1 MKSSPQSI
9 RRIIGICSVVL
20 AMHAYH
26 PNKACAAESPD
37 QKAETSEKLRFAV
50 LSVQGQLNE
59 GAEAAVPFGGSQTNL
74 GKLIKRIDQAAA
86 DDELV
91 GLILKIRSPSIG
103 RAKIDELRTA
113 IKRVRDAKKKV
124 YADLQMATTSDYLIA
139 SACDE
144 IVMPPAASLIVTGV
158 RIEVTFYKKMLQ
170 KIGAKAD
177 IMQVGDF
184 KGAGETYTR
193 SEMSPEL
200 KKQYES
206 LATDFYDQILTTIAR
221 DRNLPRERV
230 IELIDKG
237 LYMAGDAKQK
247 GLIDRVAYQTDWDT
261 FLKKTASTDGEV
273 ELLDRYGEKQID
285 TDFSGFAGM
294 MKFMNLLMG
303 QSNKTK
309 STAEPQ
315 IAVVYVVG
323 AIVPGKSTNTLMGNS
338 IVGSET
344 IINAIRSAEKNER
357 VKAIVLRVDSPG
369 GSALASDLIWNE
381 IRKCEKPVIASMGDV
396 AASGGYYVAMGAKQI
411 FADEGTLT
419 GSIGVVGGKVALE
432 DTFHK
437 LGITT
442 DIVSRGK
449 NSGVFSLLQPF
460 SESERQA
467 LGAMMKNIYE
477 QFVSK
482 AALSRGMDQ
491 KQMDPLAEGKVYTG
505 RQAKT
510 LGLVDELG
518 GLHEAILAAK
528 KSAGLKAEDQIDL
541 LPLPRR
547 KTFFEELLDTESIN
561 SQSPQISLKNISLP
575 WTQLLAEVE
584 ILSLVFRHPV
594 QTILPCQISIH

>member
-1 MKSSPQSI
+1 MCI
-9 RRIIGICSVVL
+9 
-20 AMHAYH
+20 
-26 PNKACAAESPD
+26 
-37 QKAETSEKLRFAV
+37 
-50 LSVQGQLNE
+50 
-59 GAEAAVPFGGSQTNL
+59 
-74 GKLIKRIDQAAA
+74 
-86 DDELV
+86 
-91 GLILKIRSPSIG
+91 
-103 RAKIDELRTA
+103 
-113 IKRVRDAKKKV
+113 
-124 YADLQMATTSDYLIA
+124 
-139 SACDE
+139 
-144 IVMPPAASLIVTGV
+144 
-158 RIEVTFYKKMLQ
+158 
-170 KIGAKAD
+170 
-177 IMQVGDF
+177 
-184 KGAGETYTR
+184 
-193 SEMSPEL
+193 
-200 KKQYES
+200 
-206 LATDFYDQILTTIAR
+206 R
-221 DRNLPRERV
+221 DR
-230 IELIDKG
+230 
-237 LYMAGDAKQK
+237 
-247 GLIDRVAYQTDWDT
+247 
-261 FLKKTASTDGEV
+261 
-273 ELLDRYGEKQID
+273 
-285 TDFSGFAGM
+285 
-294 MKFMNLLMG
+294 
-303 QSNKTK
+303 SNKTK
-309 STAEPQ
+309 LTDEPQ
-315 IAVVYVVG
+315 IAVVYVLG
-323 AIVPGKSTNTLMGNS
+323 AIVPGKSTNTLMGNN

-381 IRKCEKPVIASMGDV
+381 IRKCKKPVIASMGDV

-482 AALSRGMDQ
+482 AALSRGMNQ

-510 LGLVDELG
+510 LGLVDQLG

-547 KTFFEELLDTESIN
+547 KTFFEELFDTESID
-561 SQSPQISLKNISLP
+561 SKSPQISLKNISLP
-575 WTQLLAEVE
+575 WTQLLAEAE
-584 ILSLVFRHPV
+584 ILSLVFRYPV
-594 QTILPCQISIH
+594 QTILPCLISIH